1 MFTSGKVLWRSHL
14 RGIWRIFLSFMAN
27 FTVLFSLSIDK
38 NPQQRRWEDGDLR
51 GIDCVASDRVADG
64 DGWVSVAEEGTRW
77 MYLSLA
83 IEFMH
88 MHMPWARPDSHNSSE
103 NQSEQNKTWFCQR
116 RPGSHRLELVGMI
129 IPSSARVW
137 SSAGC
142 GWIIFGP
149 TKASIR
155 VHRSHRSSCSKYFSS
170 RLLSLC
176 WDLLSQASTLA
187 FQPNLLFF
195 SKCSQTLISFLILKK
210 RKPAFQS
217 VMLYLESVWG
227 ICFWVILSFLRR
239 SPHTCVLRGIFSW
252 SSWSWAEVSRY
263 PLHFK
268 EALCGWKEP
277 LVCAYCW
284 ITAAVYIVSTVSF
297 AVSSDHFTIT
307 GWYGENV
314 TLPCRYD
321 AQAHGSL
328 SFCWGQAKVPMSKC
342 SRTIVSSVDGAVP
355 VVQSPR
361 HQLAGR
367 VGDGDV
373 SLTILNARWS
383 DGGEYGCRVEIPGW
397 FNDHKVDFQLVIADG
412 ETPEQGPG

>member
-1 MFTSGKVLWRSHL
+1 MVLSKETGFTQIRISWDDNSIICSSLI
-14 RGIWRIFLSFMAN
+14 IWILLDVDESSLVPPKRPLEFIAPIDPAAVNTSAHVFSASAEIFFHKPPLSRF
-27 FTVLFSLSIDK
+27 FS
-38 NPQQRRWEDGDLR
+38 
-51 GIDCVASDRVADG
+51 
-64 DGWVSVAEEGTRW
+64 
-77 MYLSLA
+77 
-83 IEFMH
+83 
-88 MHMPWARPDSHNSSE
+88 
-103 NQSEQNKTWFCQR
+103 
-116 RPGSHRLELVGMI
+116 
-129 IPSSARVW
+129 
-137 SSAGC
+137 
-142 GWIIFGP
+142 
-149 TKASIR
+149 
-155 VHRSHRSSCSKYFSS
+155 
-170 RLLSLC
+170 
-176 WDLLSQASTLA
+176 
-187 FQPNLLFF
+187 QPNLLFF

-263 PLHFK
+263 PLQFK